1 MILIFDSKGVSF
13 GGWNSNFS
21 DDNTFNETLTYDL
34 RGNIIPLQ
42 RNGLNGGSW
51 TSNGYTAGT
60 YGLIDDLTYT
70 YGTGNQLTQ
79 VRDISLLDKGFKS
92 VNNPNSTHYTY
103 DANGNLKSDLNKGI
117 LLIEYNVLNL
127 PQVITFTNNRQ
138 LQWVYDAS
146 GAKLRKMVLENGS
159 VKETRDYVNGV
170 EYKNRLLERVSHS
183 EGAVVLNEYGNDQ
196 HEYVLRDHLGNT
208 RVTFRDGTNKG
219 HFFDWNTWSY
229 KNLDPNYDDG
239 IVTKD
244 DIVQINNYYPFG
256 LNMEGDWNGASGNNK
271 YQYNGKEWNDDFGL
285 GMNDYGRRFY
295 DPSISRF
302 FTQDRFAEKYLNL
315 NPYQY
320 GGNNPIKNI
329 DVNGDSIL
337 ITHGTGFLGLG
348 KKETLVYNN
357 GALSN
362 RDGSKYTGKVRGFL
376 KHTVSDLNKINS
388 GGESGKSLIGF
399 FNNTN
404 NNVRISSGSGGNS
417 TNGLKVSFDRSSY
430 HGGLD
435 VNGNTSRPTFIGLAH
450 ELVHAMEN
458 TKGTTDWN
466 PWFTPV
472 GAGGPVPKAD
482 ISVSNY
488 ENRVRSE
495 NNIPLRAYY
504 TDVIDPNA
512 ALLSGPTTAKYPLT
526 EPAVSPLPVL
536 VPKPILPD
544 N

>member
-1 MILIFDSKGVSF
+1 
-13 GGWNSNFS
+13 
-21 DDNTFNETLTYDL
+21 
-34 RGNIIPLQ
+34 
-42 RNGLNGGSW
+42 LNGGSW

-285 GMNDYGRRFY
+285 GWNDYGARFY
-295 DPSISRF
+295 DPAIARWTAVDPLSEKMRRHSPYNYAFDNPMRF
-302 FTQDRFAEKYLNL
+302 IDPDGMAPAEG
-315 NPYQY
+315 P
-320 GGNNPIKNI
+320 GC
-329 DVNGDSIL
+329 
-337 ITHGTGFLGLG
+337 
-348 KKETLVYNN
+348 
-357 GALSN
+357 
-362 RDGSKYTGKVRGFL
+362 GKVIAVF
-376 KHTVSDLNKINS
+376 
-388 GGESGKSLIGF
+388 
-399 FNNTN
+399 
-404 NNVRISSGSGGNS
+404 
-417 TNGLKVSFDRSSY
+417 Y
-430 HGGLD
+430 HGGPDGGGKTTTSDKAGVAGNIYNSTEAIAGSSNREFAGTIIAPGLTSASGVQNGFDFITQNYQEGDQVIIYGYSYGTD
-435 VNGNTSRPTFIGLAH
+435 VAVDLSTKLQDACIPVNLLVTVDGSDGPLQNSTVNTSIP
-450 ELVHAMEN
+450 EN
-458 TKGTTDWN
+458 VSTNLNVYQTHDSGTSSKVVKSDSGTSNSPGSNGGANTAIDSKQTTVINKNVTAPGTTHGN
-466 PWFTPV
+466 IQT
-472 GAGGPVPKAD
+472 KAQGT
-482 ISVSNY
+482 IESKIK
-488 ENRVRSE
+488 EK
-495 NNIPLRAYY
+495 IQAY
-504 TDVIDPNA
+504 
-512 ALLSGPTTAKYPLT
+512 
-526 EPAVSPLPVL
+526 
-536 VPKPILPD
+536 
-544 N
+544 

>member
-1 MILIFDSKGVSF
+1 
-13 GGWNSNFS
+13 
-21 DDNTFNETLTYDL
+21 L
-34 RGNIIPLQ
+34 RGNITTLK

-70 YGTGNQLTQ
+70 YGTGNQLTK

-219 HFFDWNTWSY
+219 TYFDWNTWSY

-239 IVTKD
+239 LVTKD

-256 LNMEGDWNGASGNNK
+256 LNMEGDWNGAPGNNK
-271 YQYNGKEWNDDFGL
+271 YQYNGKEWNDNFGL
-285 GMNDYGRRFY
+285 GLNDYGFRMY
-295 DPSISRF
+295 DPMVGRWWVQDPLTDSYPDITSYHYAVNSPINFIDEMGLDTAKPTVLPTVTITAPRHNPTTISVNYSVGQTLNFFGDNNIATRVKFTGSTPGTSIASQYFRTKFPQKTPRMLFKALPKRVGVGRF
-302 FTQDRFAEKYLNL
+302 SMPLRSNKLGAVVGRSVPLLGRGFVGASVILSVDNIIQSENKPEASLVEGAGMLGA
-315 NPYQY
+315 Y
-320 GGNNPIKNI
+320 GGTEAGAA
-329 DVNGDSIL
+329 VGASI
-337 ITHGTGFLGLG
+337 GVWFGG
-348 KKETLVYNN
+348 V
-357 GALSN
+357 GAVP
-362 RDGSKYTGKVRGFL
+362 GAV
-376 KHTVSDLNKINS
+376 I
-388 GGESGKSLIGF
+388 GGIIG
-399 FNNTN
+399 
-404 NNVRISSGSGGNS
+404 
-417 TNGLKVSFDRSSY
+417 
-430 HGGLD
+430 
-435 VNGNTSRPTFIGLAH
+435 
-450 ELVHAMEN
+450 
-458 TKGTTDWN
+458 
-466 PWFTPV
+466 
-472 GAGGPVPKAD
+472 GAGGYFGGRNAGQL
-482 ISVSNY
+482 IY
-488 ENRVRSE
+488 
-495 NNIPLRAYY
+495 NNLNNNHG
-504 TDVIDPNA
+504 IDN
-512 ALLSGPTTAKYPLT
+512 
-526 EPAVSPLPVL
+526 E
-536 VPKPILPD
+536 
-544 N
+544 